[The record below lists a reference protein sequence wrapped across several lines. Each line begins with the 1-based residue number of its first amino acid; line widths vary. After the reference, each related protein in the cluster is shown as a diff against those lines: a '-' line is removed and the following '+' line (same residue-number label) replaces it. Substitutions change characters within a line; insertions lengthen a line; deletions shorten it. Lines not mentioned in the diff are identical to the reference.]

1 MRSMLLHILISA
13 IAASSLHGQLWKP
26 ETPSQGEPTC
36 ARKVEGMDLS
46 KPAIGL
52 SAGSSTID
60 VHWYGLTLA
69 ISTTPSF
76 LTGRVT
82 VRATS
87 LVDTLTT
94 FVLDLSG
101 AMTVD
106 SVLVGVRRIPPIRY
120 PAAVEIVLDRTYR
133 RGETVTADI
142 YYRGIPQ
149 ITGFGSFIF
158 DTTSAGTPWVWSLSE
173 PYGARDWWPCKDHP
187 VDKADSVDINVT
199 VNAAFK
205 VGSNGRLVSITD
217 NGDGT
222 RTHHWIERYPIATYL
237 VSVTVTNFAEF
248 SNWFRY
254 SPLDSMQILNYVLPE
269 HLSAALASLPK
280 TPDML
285 RIFTSA
291 YGEYPFI
298 REKYGHTEFGAG
310 GAMEHQ
316 TMTSTTTFEENTI
329 AHELAHQ
336 WFGDLITCASWSDLW
351 LNEGF
356 ATYSEAVF
364 NEATYGSPQY
374 HAYMAVRMESAQNAV
389 GSLYVRDTT
398 TVGNLFA
405 VRRVYSKG
413 ASVLH
418 MLRHVLGDTLFFHS
432 LRAYIA
438 DPRFRYGT
446 ATTRDFQS
454 VCEQTSGVSLGYF
467 FDEWVFGE
475 GYPTYRPT
483 LVARRDSTSYSVDLT
498 LEQFTRTS
506 NPRFFTMPVDLRFS
520 GLGLDTTVRVFH
532 VATGQVFPF
541 HFLIKPDHVE
551 VDPQNW
557 ILKDITPPDA
567 LIPTV
572 AELRQNYPNPFNA
585 GTRIEFSL
593 PKREDVKLS
602 VFSVLGQL
610 IATLIDGQMEPG
622 PHSLLWNGIRADGY
636 AAPSG
641 AYFYRLATGSS
652 SVTRKMIVLR

>member
-1 MRSMLLHILISA
+1 
-13 IAASSLHGQLWKP
+13 
-26 ETPSQGEPTC
+26 
-36 ARKVEGMDLS
+36 MDLP
-46 KPAIGL
+46 KPASHL

-60 VHWYGLTLA
+60 VHWYGLNLT
-69 ISTTPSF
+69 ISTPSPF

-101 AMTVD
+101 GMTVD
-106 SVLVGVRRIPPIRY
+106 SVLVGARRSPPIRY
-120 PAAVEIVLDRTYR
+120 PSALGIVLDRTYR
-133 RGETVTADI
+133 QGETVTADI
-142 YYRGIPQ
+142 FYRGIPPT
-149 ITGFGSFIF
+149 TGFGSFVF
-158 DTTSAGTPWVWSLSE
+158 SSHAGTPWVWSLSE

-187 VDKADSVDINVT
+187 IDKADSVDITVT
-199 VNAAFK
+199 VDAAFK

-222 RTHHWIERYPIATYL
+222 RTHHWVERYPIATYL
-237 VSVTVTNFAEF
+237 VSVTVTNFVEF

-269 HLSAALASLPK
+269 DLSAALASLPK

-285 RIFTSA
+285 RVFTSA
-291 YGEYPFI
+291 YGQYPFI
-298 REKYGHTEFGAG
+298 REKYGHTEFGSG

-364 NEATYGSPQY
+364 NEATYGTPQY
-374 HAYMAVRMESAQNAV
+374 HAYMALRMESARNAV
-389 GSLYVRDTT
+389 GSLYVQDTT
-398 TVGNLFA
+398 TVRNLFA
-405 VRRVYSKG
+405 VTRVYSKG

-418 MLRHVLGDTLFFHS
+418 MLRHVLGDTLFFRS
-432 LRAYIA
+432 LRAYVA

-446 ATTRDFQS
+446 ATTTDFQG
-454 VCEQTSGVSLGYF
+454 VCERTSGISLGYF
-467 FDEWVFGE
+467 FNEWVFGE

-483 LVARRDSTSYSVDLT
+483 FVARRDSAGYSVDLT
-498 LEQFTRTS
+498 LGQFTNTS

-520 GLGLDTTVRVFH
+520 GSGLDTTVSVFH
-532 VATGQVFPF
+532 EANSQVFSF
-541 HFLIKPDHVE
+541 HFPVKPDRVD

-557 ILKDITPPDA
+557 ILKDITPPDV

-593 PKREDVKLS
+593 PKRERVTLS
-602 VFSVLGQL
+602 IFSILGQL
-610 IATLIDGQMEPG
+610 VVTLIDGQMEPG
-622 PHSLLWNGIRADGY
+622 PHSLLWDGMRADGY